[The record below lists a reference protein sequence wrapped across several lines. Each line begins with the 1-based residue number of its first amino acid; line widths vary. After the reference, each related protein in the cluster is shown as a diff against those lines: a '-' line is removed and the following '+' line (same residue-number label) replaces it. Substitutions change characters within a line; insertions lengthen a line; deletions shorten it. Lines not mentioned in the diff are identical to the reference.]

1 LINGPLQNNIFP
13 HSKKN
18 NSLYS
23 KFIPIFDIT
32 EIPIKKIKFV
42 KVLKNQLR
50 SLPEIS
56 ELDAKI
62 LRELLKDGRM
72 GFDELAKQCDASTN
86 KIWKRYKVLEK
97 KGVIKGATTQV
108 NFVHLGYAAL
118 ATLLI
123 SVDAHQINQIMDY
136 IGTISEIQAY
146 RQYNSIYNI
155 RAITNLQNLNELD
168 QVKQMIRQKLPIVN
182 LKTYLWTSVKNIP
195 ENLNTNNSSR
205 ENSTI
210 FQELSKLVPVVPSD
224 KASVDAIDK
233 ELVQKLTQNGRMSFS
248 QIAKEMKIATN
259 TVARRYNDLRK
270 NGTIKVSIQVDP
282 EKLGYW
288 AILDFN
294 LAFASQT
301 TSSAI
306 IESFIKIPDM
316 IIITK
321 TSGDYDMQLTAMVRD
336 LDQMFRI
343 QDEISS
349 ISSVTKFEVSV
360 RKIPEKWP
368 TPLQNISTM

>member
-1 LINGPLQNNIFP
+1 ML
-13 HSKKN
+13 
-18 NSLYS
+18 
-23 KFIPIFDIT
+23 
-32 EIPIKKIKFV
+32 KIK
-42 KVLKNQLR
+42 LKL
-50 SLPEIS
+50 LPKIS

-62 LRELLKDGRM
+62 LRELLKEGRM
-72 GFDELAKQCDASTN
+72 GYDDLAKQCDTSIN
-86 KIWKRYKVLEK
+86 KIWKRYKALEK

-108 NFVHLGYAAL
+108 NFGHLGYAAL

-123 SVDAHQINQIMDY
+123 SVDAQQIEKIMDV
-136 IGTISEIQAY
+136 IRTISEVRAY
-146 RQYNSIYNI
+146 RQYNSVYNI
-155 RAITNLQNLNELD
+155 RAVTTLQNLNELD
-168 QVKQMIRQKLPIVN
+168 RVKQIIRQRLPIVN

-195 ENLNTNNSSR
+195 ENLNINNSLI
-205 ENSTI
+205 ENNTIPQDIST
-210 FQELSKLVPVVPSD
+210 LVASVPSD
-224 KASVDAIDK
+224 KIRVDAIDK
-233 ELVQKLTQNGRMSFS
+233 QLVQKLTENGRMSFS

-259 TVARRYNDLRK
+259 TVVRRYNNLRK
-270 NGTIKVSIQVDP
+270 NGTMKVSIQVDP
-282 EKLGYW
+282 EKIGYW

-294 LAFASQT
+294 LAFTSQTT

-306 IESFIKIPDM
+306 VESFIKIPDI

-336 LDQMFRI
+336 IDQMFRI

-368 TPLQNISTM
+368 TPLQYISTM